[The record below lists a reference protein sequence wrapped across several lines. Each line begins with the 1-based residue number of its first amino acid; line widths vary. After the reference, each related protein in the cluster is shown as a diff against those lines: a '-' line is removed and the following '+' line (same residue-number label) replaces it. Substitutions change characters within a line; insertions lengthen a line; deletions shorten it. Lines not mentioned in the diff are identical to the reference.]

1 MAHATYDE
9 GAAQE
14 CPSIGRPRGFGNWR
28 LKGFR
33 GVALDTLRKGT
44 ARILGLILVGL
55 LVISFAVWGIADVF
69 TGYGAQTLIRVG
81 DTQLNSQDYLRAQ
94 QEVLR
99 AMSAQAGRSLSLQ
112 EARALGLDA
121 RVLERLVGGA
131 AVDTHAKHLG
141 LAVSDAA
148 LLDQI
153 MKDPAFKDGL
163 GNFSPAAFAQAL
175 RNVGLNEQGYL
186 HSMRETNLRR
196 QLLTTVGEV
205 AESPKVL
212 LEALNRFNGETRTLR
227 YVLVPDSAAGTV
239 GEPTEEELKH
249 YYENNQ
255 AKFTQAEFR
264 KIGILAV
271 TPETVKD
278 QVNITEN
285 DLKAV
290 YEATKDQLGTPERR
304 QLEQIAFPDID
315 AAKAAYEKVQSG
327 TDFVEVA
334 KAQGL
339 NESDIDLGKVT
350 RGELAD
356 PVIAEAAFSLE
367 KDKVSEP
374 VTGKLGSVVLL
385 RVTSIEPGK
394 SLTYEEAKADI
405 EKKLLKDRAGG
416 AIFDLHDKIED
427 ELASGAQLSEI
438 ADKLKLTYQSIDQ
451 VDRQGKQ
458 PDGLAV
464 SLPAQKEVLN
474 AAFATDTGV
483 ENDPI
488 DAKDEGVIWYEVLG
502 VTPEQR
508 KPFDQVKDEA
518 AKLWLTDEMRN
529 RTAKYGQELVDS
541 LTGGKTLE
549 DLGKELNTEVLTSDA
564 LKRDGITVN
573 VLPPTVAQAFTLPE
587 GGYGSAASGIGE
599 GRIVFKV
606 DKINPPTVLQES
618 EIARLK
624 RQIGL
629 LISEDAIAEYFSALE
644 SRFGVS
650 INEQALA
657 KLVGGGDEP

>member
-1 MAHATYDE
+1 MAPAPYDE

-14 CPSIGRPRGFGNWR
+14 CPSIGRPRGFGKWR

-196 QLLTTVGEV
+196 QLLTTIGEV

-212 LEALNRFNGETRTLR
+212 LDALNRFNGETRILR
-227 YVLVPDSAAGTV
+227 YVLVPESAAGTV
-239 GEPTEEELKH
+239 GEPTEEDLKR
-249 YYENNQ
+249 YYDNNQ
-255 AKFTQAEFR
+255 AKFTQPEYR
-264 KIGILAV
+264 KLGILAV

-285 DLKAV
+285 DLKATF
-290 YEATKDQLGTPERR
+290 EATKDQLGSPERR
-304 QLEQIAFPDID
+304 QLEQIAFPDND
-315 AAKAAYEKVQSG
+315 AAKAAYEKIQSG
-327 TDFVEVA
+327 TDFVEIA
-334 KAQGL
+334 KTQGL

-356 PVIAEAAFSLE
+356 PVIAEAAFTLE

-374 VTGKLGSVVLL
+374 ITGKLGSVVLL
-385 RVTSIEPGK
+385 RVTAIEPGK

-416 AIFDLHDKIED
+416 AIFDMHDKIED
-427 ELASGAQLSEI
+427 ELASGAQLAEV

-458 PDGLAV
+458 PDGSTV
-464 SLPAQKEVLN
+464 TLPAQKEVLN

-502 VTPEQR
+502 ITPEQR
-508 KPFDQVKDEA
+508 KLFDQVEDEV
-518 AKLWLTDEMRN
+518 AKLWRTDEMRN
-529 RTAKYGQELVDS
+529 RAATYGQELVDS

-606 DKINPPTVLQES
+606 DKVNTPTTLQEN
-618 EIARLK
+618 EITRLK
-624 RQIGL
+624 QQIGL

-644 SRFGVS
+644 SRYGVS